1 MKELTS
7 SVPIAPL
14 LLLYW
19 GVVTIGFYVWT
30 RRQRAVRA
38 IKMGT
43 RSGSASTQLEL
54 SIPLGAFVLCL
65 ALPLVVGLALL
76 AL

>member
-1 MKELTS
+1 MTELTS

-38 IKMGT
+38 IRMG

-54 SIPLGAFVLCL
+54 PIPLGAFVLCL
-65 ALPLVVGLALL
+65 ALPLIVGLALL
-76 AL
+76 VL